1 MDITKMIKELCTER
15 DEIERA
21 IIALER
27 VGGKRRG
34 RKPQWMKAM
43 GERKPKK
50 KQSND
55 QTK

>member
-1 MDITKMIKELCTER
+1 MDITKMIKDLRAER

-34 RKPQWMKAM
+34 RKPRWMKAI
-43 GERKPKK
+43 EELKPKK